1 MNGKGQI
8 RLRDRILLILYAALG
23 IAVTLG
29 LALMLVGGM
38 RVTLMETEFRLG
50 DGGWPVV
57 WLAVLCALALIW
69 SVRVLM
75 IALEREPRSDRTS
88 VAVQHS
94 ENGSVR
100 ISLAAM
106 DTLVRRAIGE
116 AEGIVEV
123 KTGIINH
130 EDSISVTVEM
140 TLESDVHIPNITM
153 LMQRSIK
160 NFIEE
165 FSGIAVREVRVMVT
179 KIIEVTPAP
188 PLQLSQGA
196 IKPEVAPPVAEQE
209 PELEPEIEPEVE
221 PEAELEPEVEPEPE
235 DMPGDVPEP
244 EVEPE
249 EMFEP
254 EPDAAEQDDA
264 DEREDHPE
272 KDVW

>member
-8 RLRDRILLILYAALG
+8 RLRDRVLLMLYAALG
-23 IAVTLG
+23 IMVTLA
-29 LALMLVGGM
+29 LALMLVSGM
-38 RVTLMETEFRLG
+38 RVTLMGREFRLG

-75 IALEREPRSDRTS
+75 IALAREPRSDRTS

-188 PLQLSQGA
+188 PLQLSQGT
-196 IKPEVAPPVAEQE
+196 IKPEYRPPEPE
-209 PELEPEIEPEVE
+209 PELESEAE
-221 PEAELEPEVEPEPE
+221 PEAELEPEVEPEPAVV
-235 DMPGDVPEP
+235 PGGAPEP
-244 EVEPE
+244 EIEQE
-249 EMFEP
+249 NAFEP
-254 EPDAAEQDDA
+254 EPDEGDG

>member
-29 LALMLVGGM
+29 LALMLVSGM